1 MNRLGLLRTT
11 AVAFVLGGIV
21 MNAQPALAQLATI
34 DVAAITQQLKSFAQE
49 TGILQV
55 LQAMNT
61 VQTTINNTMK
71 DINTAIGGTAYGDTN
86 TLLRNGFTQSANY
99 SKAAVGAQQQ
109 ITDASNTAMTAVQ
122 KSFRNAQI
130 RDEHTLSPQ
139 ACTAL
144 NFGQS
149 VTVAA
154 GQSWRVSQAIGVVTD
169 RRGQGLPGTPAYAG
183 EGQAAAA
190 ITQLH
195 LTRYCSENESQ
206 AGLCTLDPARQ
217 NLDQDA
223 SSLIGVS
230 AYNPTGGVDAAND
243 FATNIVQPVVP
254 GASRGDAL
262 TSVVGQDAE
271 AHRRGYNAKISLARS
286 VTNDVIAS
294 RTNSVNLT
302 ADEKQQMTDEGLTP
316 TDQSSWLGAMELEVN
331 RRAGG
336 VAWQASL
343 QGMPPKSVMV
353 EIATEL
359 AMSNY
364 IELAKL
370 KLEQQHTLVS
380 ASLLATAAQNE
391 LKPAASMPTPQM
403 ASQ

>member
-1 MNRLGLLRTT
+1 MSKHRLLKST
-11 AVAFVLGGIV
+11 VFAFVLGGVV
-21 MNAQPALAQLATI
+21 MNARPALALWPTI
-34 DVAAITQQLKSFAQE
+34 DVASIAQQVKSFAQE
-49 TGILQV
+49 TGMLDALNAI
-55 LQAMNT
+55 NT
-61 VQTTINNTMK
+61 IQTTISSTMK

-99 SKAAVGAQQQ
+99 SKAQIGAQQQ

-154 GQSWRVSQAIGVVTD
+154 GQSWRVSQAIGAVTD

-195 LTRYCSENESQ
+195 LTRYCSENEAQ
-206 AGLCTLDPARQ
+206 AGLCTLDPTRQ
-217 NLDQDA
+217 NLDQNA
-223 SSLIGVS
+223 GSLTGVS

-243 FATNIVQPVVP
+243 FATNIVQAVVP
-254 GASRGDAL
+254 AASRGDAL
-262 TSVVGQDAE
+262 TSVAGQDAE

-286 VTNDVIAS
+286 VANDVIAS

-343 QGMPPKSVMV
+343 QGMPPKSVLV
-353 EIATEL
+353 EIATEM
-359 AMSNY
+359 AMGNY

-370 KLEQQHTLVS
+370 KLEQQHALVS
-380 ASLLATAAQNE
+380 AALLAIAAQNE
-391 LKPAASMPTPQM
+391 LKPVASMPTPQM